1 MGSKPSDKQDIHRD
15 IPLDPAI
22 ALQKVM
28 LSKVDLADNTFHI
41 TTCTDLDK
49 LVLSIQKL
57 GLMHP
62 PVLRYNPPGYV
73 IVCGFRR
80 IAACLSLGWEKVPAR
95 ILKEN
100 LGRFE
105 LAQLAI
111 ADNASQRSLN
121 LLETSRAVKLLTDV
135 CTDKKQLQE
144 ASRALGLPSIP
155 SVTAKVEKLCRLPLK
170 IQDGILADTLNMS
183 MALEL
188 GRLDPE
194 VGEGLVELFGQL
206 KVGFNKQRELLLL
219 LKEIAKREDIT
230 IPQLIAEKTLQ
241 KLLKNDELDRAVKR
255 QKIRSF
261 LRQRRFPSISR
272 AEEKYAK
279 LVKQLK
285 LGNNINLIPPKDF
298 EGPTYMLT
306 LRFDNHEALHN
317 LKEKFEKIIHHP
329 NFGKI
334 LER

>member
-1 MGSKPSDKQDIHRD
+1 MGSKSSDKQYIQRD
-15 IPLDPAI
+15 LPLDPAI
-22 ALQKVM
+22 ELQRVM
-28 LSKVDLADNTFHI
+28 LSKVDLTDNTFHI

-57 GLMHP
+57 GLLHP
-62 PVLRYNPPGYV
+62 PVLRHNRPGYA
-73 IVCGFRR
+73 IICGFRR
-80 IAACLSLGWEKVPAR
+80 IAACLHLGWRKVPAR
-95 ILKEN
+95 ILNKN
-100 LGRFE
+100 VGRFE
-105 LAQLAI
+105 LVQLAI

-135 CTDKKQLQE
+135 CTDPKQLQKV
-144 ASRALGLPSIP
+144 SRDLGLPSIP
-155 SVTAKVEKLCRLPLK
+155 SVAAKIEKLCRLPLK
-170 IQDGILADTLNMS
+170 IQDGILADTINMS

-188 GRLDPE
+188 GRLDPA
-194 VGEGLVELFGQL
+194 VGEGLVEFFGQL
-206 KVGFNKQRELLLL
+206 KVGLNRQRELLLL

-230 IPQLIAEKTLQ
+230 ILQLIAEKTLQ
-241 KLLKNDELDRAVKR
+241 KLLKNAELDRAVKR

-261 LRQRRFPSISR
+261 LRQRRFPNISQ

-298 EGPTYMLT
+298 EGPTYMMT
-306 LRFDNHEALHN
+306 LRFDNHEELHH

-329 NFGKI
+329 SFGKI